1 MNQRLRISQGA
12 DFPAR
17 QPPAVAISFA
27 GFLSDSNLMNA
38 EQLAKAK
45 ALGFSDRQ
53 IASLTG
59 RTEDDVRAERKQ
71 QGLVPSYRL
80 VDTCAAEFEAYTPYY
95 YSTYDRGDDEV
106 RPSDKKKVMIL
117 GGGPNRIG
125 QGIEFDYCCVHASFA
140 LKEDGFETLMV
151 NSNPETVSTDYDT
164 SDKLFF
170 EPLTLEDVLHIY
182 EREKCWGAIAQ
193 FGGQT
198 PLNLALG
205 LQKNGVNI
213 IGTSPQSIEIAED
226 RKLFAAMLD
235 RLKIPQPPNGTATT
249 VEEAIAVARR
259 LTYPVLVRPSFV
271 LGGRAMQIV
280 FSEAELRDYFH
291 HNAALEISA
300 GRPVLVDKF
309 LEDATEVDVDCI
321 ADVGLPA
328 NEKSGG
334 TIVIGGMLEHIEF
347 AGVHSGDAA
356 MVLPPHT
363 LSPKVIATI
372 RDYTHAMAR
381 ELKVVGLM
389 NVQYAVKG
397 ETVYVLEVN
406 PRASRTVPFV
416 SKAIGHPLAK
426 LAAKVMAGKTLKQ
439 LGFTNEI
446 WPKYWAVKESVFP
459 FNRFHGQDILLSPEM
474 RSTGEVMG
482 HDADL
487 GIAYAKS
494 QMAAISPLPTKGR
507 VFISVSDAHKKG
519 VAEVAKQFA
528 DLGFD
533 LIATDGTAAVIEK
546 AGLKVERVFKL
557 SEGRPNALDLLKNRE
572 LQLVINTPA
581 GQTPRADEVKI
592 RTTSVYTGTPIM
604 TTLSGAK
611 AAALGIAALKKSGYA
626 VKTLQEYH

>member
-1 MNQRLRISQGA
+1 
-12 DFPAR
+12 
-17 QPPAVAISFA
+17 
-27 GFLSDSNLMNA
+27 MNA
-38 EQLAKAK
+38 DQFIKAK

-53 IASLTG
+53 IAHLTG
-59 RTEDDVRAERKQ
+59 STEDKIRAERKKI
-71 QGLVPSYRL
+71 GLVPSYRL

-106 RPSDKKKVMIL
+106 RPSDTKKVMIL

-125 QGIEFDYCCVHASFA
+125 QGIEFDYCCVHAAFA
-140 LKEDGFETLMV
+140 LKEDGYETLMV

-198 PLNLALG
+198 PLNLALS
-205 LQKNGVNI
+205 LQENGVNI
-213 IGTSPQSIEIAED
+213 LGTSPQSIEVAED
-226 RKLFAAMLD
+226 RKLFAAMLRKLD
-235 RLKIPQPPNGTATT
+235 IPQPPNGLATNEAEALTA
-249 VEEAIAVARR
+249 AKQ

-280 FSEAELRDYFH
+280 YSDAELSHYMRF
-291 HNAALEISA
+291 AVEASPE
-300 GRPVLVDKF
+300 RPVLVDKF

-321 ADVGLPA
+321 ADVGHFDDP
-328 NEKSGG
+328 KQG

-356 MVLPPHT
+356 MVFPPHT
-363 LSPKVIATI
+363 LSQQVISTI
-372 RDYTHAMAR
+372 RDHTHAMAR
-381 ELKVVGLM
+381 ELRVIGLM
-389 NVQYAVKG
+389 NVQYAVKD
-397 ETVYVLEVN
+397 EVVYVLEVN

-416 SKAIGHPLAK
+416 SKAIGQPLAK
-426 LAAKVMAGKTLKQ
+426 IAAKVMAGRNLKE
-439 LGFTNEI
+439 LGFTEEI

-482 HDADL
+482 LDADL

-494 QMAAISPLPTKGR
+494 QMAANSPLPLSGR
-507 VFISVSDAHKKG
+507 VFISVSNAHKK
-519 VAEVAKQFA
+519 EVASVARDFVN
-528 DLGFD
+528 LGFQ
-533 LIATDGTAAVIEK
+533 IVATGGTADVIAS
-546 AGLKVERVFKL
+546 AGIEVQRIFKL
-557 SEGRPNALDLLKNRE
+557 NEGRPNAIDLLKNKE
-572 LQLVINTPA
+572 IQLVINTPA
-581 GQTPRADEVKI
+581 GQNPRADEVKI
-592 RTTSVYTGTPIM
+592 RTTAVYTGTPIM
-604 TTLSGAK
+604 TTISGAR

-626 VKTLQEYH
+626 VKTVQEYH

>member
-1 MNQRLRISQGA
+1 
-12 DFPAR
+12 
-17 QPPAVAISFA
+17 
-27 GFLSDSNLMNA
+27 MNA
-38 EQLAKAK
+38 EQLTKAK
-45 ALGFSDRQ
+45 SLGFSDRQ
-53 IASLTG
+53 IANLTG
-59 RTEDDVRAERKQ
+59 QTEEAIRAERKKL
-71 QGLVPSYRL
+71 GLVPSFRL

-125 QGIEFDYCCVHASFA
+125 QGIEFDYCCVHAAFA

-164 SDKLFF
+164 SDKLYF

-213 IGTSPQSIEIAED
+213 IGTSPQSIEVAED

-235 RLKIPQPPNGTATT
+235 KVNIPQPPNGIATN
-249 VEEAIAVARR
+249 ESEALKVAKT
-259 LTYPVLVRPSFV
+259 LGYPILVRPSFV

-280 FSEAELRDYFH
+280 YSDGELQHYMRFAVEASPE
-291 HNAALEISA
+291 
-300 GRPVLVDKF
+300 RPVLVDKF

-321 ADVGLPA
+321 ADVGHFPNA
-328 NEKSGG
+328 DGG
-334 TIVIGGMLEHIEF
+334 SIVIGGMLEHIEF

-363 LSPKVIATI
+363 LSQKVLQTI
-372 RDYTHAMAR
+372 REYTHAMAR
-381 ELKVVGLM
+381 ELKVIGLM

-397 ETVYVLEVN
+397 DAVYVLEVN

-416 SKAIGHPLAK
+416 SKAIGLPLAK

-439 LGFTNEI
+439 LGFTQEI
-446 WPKYWAVKESVFP
+446 WPKYWTVKESVFP

-482 HDADL
+482 LDADL

-494 QMAAISPLPTKGR
+494 QMAAGGPLPSRGR
-507 VFISVSDAHKKG
+507 VFISLSDAHKSE
-519 VAEVAKQFA
+519 APEVGKRFA
-528 DLGFD
+528 DLGFE
-533 LIATDGTAAVIEK
+533 LVATGGTATVLEK
-546 AGLKVERVFKL
+546 AGLKVRRIFKL
-557 SEGRPNALDLLKNRE
+557 AEGRPNAVDLLKNRE

-581 GQTPRADEVKI
+581 GQAPRADEIRI
-592 RTTSVYTGTPIM
+592 RTTAVYTGTPIM
-604 TTLSGAK
+604 TTISGAK
-611 AAALGIAALKKSGYA
+611 AAALGIAALRQHGYN
-626 VKTLQEYH
+626 VKTVQEHHKQIT